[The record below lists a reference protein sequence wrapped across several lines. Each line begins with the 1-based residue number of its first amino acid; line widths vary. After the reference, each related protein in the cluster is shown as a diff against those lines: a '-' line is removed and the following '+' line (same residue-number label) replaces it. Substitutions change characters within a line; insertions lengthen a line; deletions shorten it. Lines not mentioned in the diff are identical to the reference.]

1 MVTLV
6 SSPPEYAKTTFSFI
20 FLHLCVCFN
29 DLNTIIVNILNQ
41 AYLFIY
47 MYFLYFTNK
56 CGLSILE
63 LITERSIYNEICF
76 HYRYDWL
83 AWLFTDRCIHGR
95 SNLQLQALASSVG
108 YHASLCIPYRDAD

>member
-29 DLNTIIVNILNQ
+29 DLNTIIINILNQ

-76 HYRYDWL
+76 HYRHDRR
-83 AWLFTDRCIHGR
+83 AWLFPARSIQGR
-95 SNLQLQALASSVG
+95 SNHQHHASESSVG
-108 YHASLCIPYRDAD
+108 YHAV